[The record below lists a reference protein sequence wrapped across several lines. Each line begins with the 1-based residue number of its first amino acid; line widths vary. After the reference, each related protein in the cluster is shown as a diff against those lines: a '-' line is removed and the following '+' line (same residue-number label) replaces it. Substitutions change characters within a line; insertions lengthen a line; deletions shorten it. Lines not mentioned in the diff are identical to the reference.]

1 MQIEPFLR
9 SERLAFHPLS
19 LDELLIYMKAEDRL
33 ERQLGLSSGRREV
46 SPEVRDMVEYYSLPK
61 MKFASREA
69 QLFLTFWVVI
79 DVELNQI
86 VAEMGFKGTPDQ
98 NSEIE
103 IGYGTFPNQQRKG
116 YMTEALAAMCKW
128 ALARPDVRG
137 VLAETDQNNLASIRV
152 VTKNGFVQFDQ
163 RDKMLWWRKKRPSIP
178 QRSLYN

>member
-1 MQIEPFLR
+1 MNSDLVLTSR
-9 SERLAFHPLS
+9 RLKVRPLS
-19 LDELLIYMKAEDRL
+19 LTQLITYMKANDKL
-33 ERQLGLSSGRREV
+33 EKELGITPGGRTI
-46 SPEVRDMVEYYSLPK
+46 SPDVKDMVEFYSFPK
-61 MKFASREA
+61 MKLASEEA
-69 QLFLTFWVVI
+69 RLFLTFWIVI
-79 DVELNQI
+79 DIESNQI

-152 VTKNGFVQFDQ
+152 VTKNGFEQFDQ